1 VVRISDLENRDVVN
15 VVDGRRLG
23 NIVDV
28 ELDLESGRIVAVILP
43 GAQRFLGVFGRE
55 NDLVIPWD
63 RIKKIGADVI
73 LVEVSGYLEPHAR
86 GRS

>member
-1 VVRISDLENRDVVN
+1 MRISDLENRDVVN

>member
-1 VVRISDLENRDVVN
+1 MVRISDLENRDVVN